1 MKNRFDKFFSGYE
14 FEAFKLF
21 GAHPTDKGVKFT
33 LWAPHA
39 YKVDVIGSFNDW
51 TVGYPLK
58 KVDFRGVWEVEIPDI
73 KPIYSYR
80 YRIYKD
86 EYTFHEKIDPYAFCA
101 EKRPANASVMYDLEY
116 YKWDDN
122 DYMSSRKFSYDN
134 PLSIYEVH
142 INGFKKEDGKNLN
155 TYKHLKETLI
165 PYVIENGF
173 THIELMPIFEHP
185 FDGSWGY
192 QSSGF
197 FCATSRYGT
206 PYDLMDFI
214 DECHKKGI
222 GVILDVV
229 YAHFVQDAYG
239 LVNYDFAPLYEY
251 DEAHLMKSEWGSY
264 YFNLNSKPV
273 ISFLM
278 SSANFYLDKYHFDG
292 LRFDAISHLI
302 YHSGNRDKGENL
314 EGLSFMKRLNF
325 ELKEK
330 YPSVMLIAEDSS
342 DYPNVTKEVKWGGLG
357 FDYKWDLGWMNDTLK
372 YYKMDHEYRKYHH
385 NLLTFSMAYF
395 YNEKFLLPLSHDEVV
410 HSKGTIIDK
419 MFGTYEEKFH
429 LCRNLMTLMFTH
441 PGKKLNF
448 MGNEL
453 AVFREFD
460 EAKDLDW
467 FMLDYPLHD
476 SFARFFRDLNLIYT
490 KNKAFY
496 ANEYDWNYFRW
507 IDADNNAQSI
517 YSYYRQ
523 DEKECFVVVLNM
535 MPISY
540 EDYEIGVPYSGTYTE
555 IMNSEKDIYSGCN
568 MCNFTPVKAVKKE
581 KHKLPYTL
589 KIRIAPFAGIIFK
602 TTVKKPRV
610 KKVSKED
617 TPSTKEKTK
626 KTTRKTKTAK

>member
-1 MKNRFDKFFSGYE
+1 
-14 FEAFKLF
+14 
-21 GAHPTDKGVKFT
+21 
-33 LWAPHA
+33 
-39 YKVDVIGSFNDW
+39 
-51 TVGYPLK
+51 
-58 KVDFRGVWEVEIPDI
+58 
-73 KPIYSYR
+73 
-80 YRIYKD
+80 
-86 EYTFHEKIDPYAFCA
+86 
-101 EKRPANASVMYDLEY
+101 
-116 YKWDDN
+116 
-122 DYMSSRKFSYDN
+122 
-134 PLSIYEVH
+134 
-142 INGFKKEDGKNLN
+142 
-155 TYKHLKETLI
+155 
-165 PYVIENGF
+165 
-173 THIELMPIFEHP
+173 
-185 FDGSWGY
+185 
-192 QSSGF
+192 
-197 FCATSRYGT
+197 
-206 PYDLMDFI
+206 
-214 DECHKKGI
+214 
-222 GVILDVV
+222 
-229 YAHFVQDAYG
+229 
-239 LVNYDFAPLYEY
+239 
-251 DEAHLMKSEWGSY
+251 
-264 YFNLNSKPV
+264 
-273 ISFLM
+273 
-278 SSANFYLDKYHFDG
+278 
-292 LRFDAISHLI
+292 
-302 YHSGNRDKGENL
+302 
-314 EGLSFMKRLNF
+314 MKRLNF